1 MTNAAILTVEA
12 TGALPSPARPFEV
25 PSAPHV
31 LFAFL
36 GDVTGSSRALRQIR
50 ALVGAGW
57 RVTVVGA
64 PPAGEAL
71 RAPGALPDGVRH
83 RIAPVPA
90 GAGPALFARAHRAVA
105 RALDEA
111 IRDDGPPRV
120 LHASDL
126 YVLPALARAARTTG
140 ARLVYD
146 SREWYAGLDSSAA
159 RPWTSRVWAAVEARY
174 APRADAVL
182 TVNDAIADRLAAERR
197 LTRRPVVL
205 PNVSDVAPPAPTGAL
220 RTRIGVAD
228 APIVLYQG
236 LFRPGRGLDALVDAV
251 ADVEGAVLVLVGE
264 GSDDDAL
271 RARIARVL
279 PGRGH
284 VLPFTPPDA
293 LAAWTPD
300 AAVGAMLAEPLT
312 ESLRLALPNKLFEYA
327 AAGVPVLAGRGI
339 VPMREAVETAGAGI
353 AVEPRDRAAVAGAL
367 RAMLFDAD
375 ARASMIAG
383 LARLRERFDAGEV
396 AARFL
401 ATYDRLR

>member
-1 MTNAAILTVEA
+1 V
-12 TGALPSPARPFEV
+12 V
-25 PSAPHV
+25 PPAPHV

-64 PPAGEAL
+64 MSAGEAV
-71 RAPGALPDGVRH
+71 RDAGALPDGVRH
-83 RIAPVPA
+83 WIAPVRA
-90 GAGPALFARAHRAVA
+90 GGGPALFARAHRAVA
-105 RALDEA
+105 RAVDEVA
-111 IRDDGPPRV
+111 RDGGPPDV

-126 YVLPALARAARTTG
+126 YVLPALARAARRLG

-146 SREWYAGLDSSAA
+146 SREWYAGLDSTHA
-159 RPWTSRVWAAVEARY
+159 RPWTARVWAAVESRF

-182 TVNDAIADRLAAERR
+182 TVNDAIADRLLEERR
-197 LTRRPVVL
+197 LAERPVVL
-205 PNVSDVAPPAPTGAL
+205 PNVSDLVPRAPTGTL
-220 RTRIGVAD
+220 RARIGGTD

-251 ADVEGAVLVLVGE
+251 ADVGGAVLVLVGE
-264 GSDDDAL
+264 GSEADAL
-271 RARIARVL
+271 RAQVARVL

-284 VLPFTPPDA
+284 VLPFTPPDT

-339 VPMREAVETAGAGI
+339 EPMREAVEAAGAGI
-353 AVEPRDRAAVAGAL
+353 AVEPRDRLAVAAAL
-367 RAMLFDAD
+367 RTMLFDAD
-375 ARASMIAG
+375 ARRAMVAG
-383 LARLRERFDAGEV
+383 LGRLRKRFDATVVSE
-396 AARFL
+396 RFL